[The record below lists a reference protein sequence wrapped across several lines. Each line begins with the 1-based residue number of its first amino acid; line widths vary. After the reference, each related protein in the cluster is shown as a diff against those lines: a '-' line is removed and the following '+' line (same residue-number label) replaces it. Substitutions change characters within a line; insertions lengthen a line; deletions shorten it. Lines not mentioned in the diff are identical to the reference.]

1 MDAYQ
6 TISPVSSDS
15 RRSRKGVWLGI
26 GIGVLLLCLCCL
38 VSAAAIFLLRDQV
51 PAIGNIFY
59 TATPTST
66 PTPTRT
72 PTPTPTP
79 TPTRTP
85 TPTITPTFAAGDCH
99 SGAQRLEMNSSVTG
113 RINRGSNFYDVI
125 AMYCLWVPQGGRRL
139 EINLTNFTADLDI
152 YVSRSYD
159 ELMSPTGMGEWN
171 SRAGGTTPERVV
183 ITNPGG
189 RYYIQVVSYTGAASS
204 FTLSNTYTP

>member
-1 MDAYQ
+1 MES
-6 TISPVSSDS
+6 TK
-15 RRSRKGVWLGI
+15 RSGRWPWIILAV
-26 GIGVLLLCLCCL
+26 
-38 VSAAAIFLLRDQV
+38 AAAACCCCVVVAAGGLLLRDRV
-51 PAIGNIFY
+51 PAIGNLFY
-59 TATPTST
+59 TATPTATPTPTNT

-72 PTPTPTP
+72 PTPTATL

-99 SGAQRLEMNSSVTG
+99 SGTQRLGMNQSLSGRVNAGSS
-113 RINRGSNFYDVI
+113 FYDVI
-125 AMYCLWVPQGGRRL
+125 VMYCLWVPPSGSRL

-159 ELMSPTGMGEWN
+159 ELMSPSGFGEWY

-183 ITNPGG
+183 IYNPSG

-204 FTLSNTYTP
+204 FTISNTYIP